1 MTGSQHEI
9 LAVGLFFLLIIF
21 LFTSPCSLLSIQ
33 NICLMLLRGMRP
45 EGPGRGTRFLSQR
58 TWAGGKV
65 GQGLWRD
72 PEQTISALKP
82 GLQSSL
88 AKVIVSHGAWM
99 WLAGWLS
106 WLGRL
111 TAGTLINL
119 WPWIRGQNDDRTQT
133 SAVSGSSMHP
143 GGWRLSCF
151 TEQCIPRPTDAAFSR
166 DRRFTGDYIKLVY
179 S

>member
-9 LAVGLFFLLIIF
+9 LAVDLFFLLIIF

-45 EGPGRGTRFLSQR
+45 EGPGGGTRFLSQR
-58 TWAGGKV
+58 TWAGGQV

-82 GLQSSL
+82 GLQSNL
-88 AKVIVSHGAWM
+88 LKVIISHGAWM
-99 WLAGWLS
+99 WLAGCLS
-106 WLGRL
+106 WLSHL
-111 TAGTLINL
+111 TAVTLINP
-119 WPWIRGQNDDRTQT
+119 WPWTWGQNDDSTQT
-133 SAVSGSSMHP
+133 SEVSGSSMHL
-143 GGWRLSCF
+143 GGWGLSGF

-166 DRRFTGDYIKLVY
+166 DRHFTRDYFKLVY